1 MQARGIKSEL
11 RSNDE
16 SGIGDGGERY
26 TKGCVVFLFFSIT
39 WVQNNRI
46 ELIVPLY
53 HILDSKILGAHVRLY
68 KISYLYI
75 TCTSSDNNINTM

>member
-26 TKGCVVFLFFSIT
+26 TKGWVFFLFFSIT

-46 ELIVPLY
+46 ELIAPLY
-53 HILDSKILGAHVRLY
+53 HILDSKILGAQVHLH

-75 TCTSSDNNINTM
+75 TCTSNDNNINTM

>member
-26 TKGCVVFLFFSIT
+26 TKSWVFFYFLALHEYRIT
-39 WVQNNRI
+39 
-46 ELIVPLY
+46 E
-53 HILDSKILGAHVRLY
+53 
-68 KISYLYI
+68 
-75 TCTSSDNNINTM
+75 

>member
-26 TKGCVVFLFFSIT
+26 TKGWVFFYFLALHEYRIT
-39 WVQNNRI
+39 
-46 ELIVPLY
+46 E
-53 HILDSKILGAHVRLY
+53 
-68 KISYLYI
+68 
-75 TCTSSDNNINTM
+75 